1 MCDPWLASYL
11 EREAQAQLEYERQLE
26 CRGESD
32 DWVLKPGGDE
42 NRVDDWVNVNSIP
55 LDEYEEYGLEQQ

>member
-26 CRGESD
+26 CRSESD

-42 NRVDDWVNVNSIP
+42 NRVDDWVWVNDIP
-55 LDEYEEYGLEQQ
+55 LDEYEQYGLEQQ

>member
-11 EREAQAQLEYERQLE
+11 ERETRAQLEYERELE
-26 CRGESD
+26 CRAESD